1 MAKSQG
7 NRLRW
12 VVWLAAVALF
22 LDYAVGPWLVVD
34 APAKADVIVVL
45 AGETQGRPARGL
57 QLLDQDYASKM
68 LLDVPAGSYVY
79 EQSQLQIA
87 QQFLSSRPEAAKLAA
102 CPIVALST
110 RDEAHDVAK
119 CLTASLPS
127 GVHSILLVTSDF
139 HTRRALAIF
148 RHEMPGV
155 QFSIAA
161 SYDRVTYGPKW
172 WQQREWAKTFS
183 GECMRLLWWYGVD
196 RWRG

>member
-1 MAKSQG
+1 MSRSQG
-7 NRLRW
+7 NGFRW
-12 VVWLAAVALF
+12 IILLAALGLF
-22 LDYAVGPWLVVD
+22 FGHEVGPWLVVD

-57 QLLDQDYASKM
+57 QLLDQNFAPRM
-68 LLDVPAGSYVY
+68 LLDVPAGSYIY
-79 EQSQLQIA
+79 GQSQLQIA
-87 QQFLSSRPEAAKLAA
+87 QQYLGSRPEAAKLAA

-119 CLTASLPS
+119 CLVANSLD
-127 GVHSILLVTSDF
+127 VHSILIVTSDF

-148 RHEMPGV
+148 RHEMPGF
-155 QFSIAA
+155 QFSSAA
-161 SYDRVTYGPKW
+161 SYDPVTYGPKW